1 MMFFRYWFWIISI
14 LSITA
19 ISSALI
25 AEYIFNLEPCS
36 MCLKQRHPYYF
47 IFVIFILFGV
57 IRKFP
62 RIWFYL
68 GVLLA
73 SIYGLFYSIWHV
85 GIEQNILTGPT
96 SCSGRLNT
104 SNSVENLKEQ
114 IIGKAVINCEDILW
128 SIYGISAA
136 TINTFLLLLIFILNV
151 IYIQKYYASK
161 KNTASKN

>member
-1 MMFFRYWFWIISI
+1 MMLLRYWFWAIGI
-14 LSITA
+14 LSMTA

-25 AEYIFNLEPCS
+25 AEYFFFLEPCS

-47 IFVIFILFGV
+47 ILVIFILFVV
-57 IRKFP
+57 IRNFP

-68 GVLLA
+68 AVLLA

-85 GIEQNILTGPT
+85 GIEQNILSGPI
-96 SCSGRLNT
+96 SCSGGLST

-128 SIYGISAA
+128 SIYGTSAA

-151 IYIQKYYASK
+151 IYIKKHYASK
-161 KNTASKN
+161 KNTAS